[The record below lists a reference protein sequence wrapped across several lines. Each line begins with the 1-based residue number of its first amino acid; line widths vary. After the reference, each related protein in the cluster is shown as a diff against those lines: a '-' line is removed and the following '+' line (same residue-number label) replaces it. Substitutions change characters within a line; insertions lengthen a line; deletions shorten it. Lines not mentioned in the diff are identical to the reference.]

1 MDKEYTSILSNF
13 FKIYFQSKILI
24 LYYVAYKNLHKIYYT
39 NNKLKMKNIN

>member
-13 FKIYFQSKILI
+13 FKIYFQFKI
-24 LYYVAYKNLHKIYYT
+24 LYYVAYKNLHNIYYT